1 MPITMVDNERQ
12 ARIKVIGVGGGGGNA
27 INRMIQSGMHGV
39 EFIAIN
45 TDAQALETSSADFS
59 LCIGDSVTRGLGAGA
74 NPEVGRQA
82 VEEDREKVS
91 ERLQDADLVFI
102 TAGMGG
108 GTGTGAAPVVAAI
121 AREQGALAV
130 GIVTEPFMMEGSP
143 RMNNARSGIEELQ
156 EHVDTLITIKNQRLL
171 TICGRETTLKDA
183 FFKADEVLMQA
194 TRGIA
199 DLITIP
205 GMINLDFNDVRTVIS
220 KGGDAIMGVGGHSGE
235 NRAVEAAR
243 KAINSPLLEDV
254 SIAGAKGVLINIAAD
269 SNLTL
274 FEVNEAMSL
283 IHEATGPEATIIF
296 GTVIDD
302 GLEGD
307 IRVTVIATGFNHSKD
322 NALPFRSGEQEKAL
336 EANSVDQPAAET
348 PALLGG
354 LGLPA
359 GSPLDTP
366 AYLSNGNGAA
376 SRQGNSNGNEVAPQQ
391 GQGTAPADNLDI
403 PTFLRRRMNA

>member
-322 NALPFRSGEQEKAL
+322 NTIPFRSGEQEKAL
-336 EANSVDQPAAET
+336 EAISVDQPAAET

-376 SRQGNSNGNEVAPQQ
+376 SRQGNSNSNEVAPQQ